1 MRRTLPVGC
10 ILMVATLARIAPAQ
24 APETPPTQQIAA
36 LVKEVQTQQA
46 AMGEK
51 QDNIDTRIAALAE
64 ALRVARIYS
73 SRGGR

>member
-24 APETPPTQQIAA
+24 APETPPAQQIAV

>member
-24 APETPPTQQIAA
+24 APETPPAQQIAA

-46 AMGEK
+46 AIGEK

>member
-1 MRRTLPVGC
+1 
-10 ILMVATLARIAPAQ
+10 MVATLARIAPAQ
-24 APETPPTQQIAA
+24 APETPPAQQIAA